1 MPKSLVENIP
11 CSLKITRKENTI
23 EAALAGDWVM
33 DAEVPD
39 LQPDYSLIRGD
50 SQFNRLV
57 FSTSGLGR
65 WDSLLM
71 TELIRL
77 INHAGSQK
85 LNVDRTSLPQGVQG
99 LLELAYAVPERTDAR
114 RTELENQWLA
124 YLGNHVLLFLKDA
137 RALIVFIG
145 KIALSIAAAVQGKT
159 RFRPVDFWLTVMD
172 CGPSALPIITLIS
185 VLIGLILAFVGAVQ
199 LTLFGAEIYI
209 ADMVGLGM
217 SRDMGGLMAAIIMT
231 GRTSAT
237 FAAQL
242 GSMQVNSEIDAL
254 KTMGF
259 EPMTFLVLPRMLAL
273 TLMLPLLCLYAD
285 LMGIVGGALVTV
297 NFFDM
302 SLLQYLE
309 RTAAAVHLKDISMGV
324 VKCSVYGLLIA
335 LSGCLRGMQC
345 GRSASAVGDAT
356 TSAVVTGIVF
366 IVMADAVMTLICNRL
381 GI

>member
-1 MPKSLVENIP
+1 MTK
-11 CSLKITRKENTI
+11 KIQCAINVIRKENTL
-23 EAALAGDWVM
+23 EAAFAGDWVL
-33 DAEVPD
+33 DAEIAPI
-39 LQPDYSLIRGD
+39 QSLYAQLDAGKNI
-50 SQFNRLV
+50 NRLI
-57 FSTSGLGR
+57 FSTASLGR

-77 INHAGSQK
+77 INHSAKQNIQVDTTTLPAGI
-85 LNVDRTSLPQGVQG
+85 QG
-99 LLELAYAVPERTDAR
+99 LLSLAYAVPEQTDMR
-114 RTELENQWLA
+114 RPTVQTQWLA
-124 YLGNHVLLFLKDA
+124 VLGNIALRFYKDFQ
-137 RALIVFIG
+137 ALIVFIG
-145 KIALSIAAAVQGKT
+145 ELAVSIFASIGGKT
-159 RFRPVDFWLTVMD
+159 HFRPVDLWLNIRD

-209 ADMVGLGM
+209 ADLVGLGM

-237 FAAQL
+237 FAAEL

-273 TLMLPLLCLYAD
+273 VLMLPLLCLYAD
-285 LMGIVGGALVTV
+285 FMGIAGGALVTV
-297 NFFDM
+297 SFFDM
-302 SLLQYLE
+302 SVVQYLD
-309 RTAAAVHLKDISMGV
+309 RTAAAVHIKDISMGV
-324 VKCSVYGLLIA
+324 VKCSVYGILIA
-335 LSGCLRGMQC
+335 ISGCLRGMQC
-345 GRSASAVGDAT
+345 GRSASAVGEAT

-366 IVMADAVMTLICNRL
+366 IVTADALMTLICNRL

>member
-11 CSLKITRKENTI
+11 CSLKINRKENTI

-39 LQPDYSLIRGD
+39 LQPVYSQLRGD

-57 FSTSGLGR
+57 FSTTGLGR

-85 LNVDRTSLPQGVQG
+85 LNVDTTSLPQGVQG

-114 RTELENQWLA
+114 RPELQNPWLA

-145 KIALSIAAAVQGKT
+145 KIALSITAAVQGKT

-199 LTLFGAEIYI
+199 LALFGAEIYI

>member
-1 MPKSLVENIP
+1 MTEKIP
-11 CSLKITRKENTI
+11 CAINLSRKEKTL
-23 EAALAGDWVM
+23 EAAFVGDWVL
-33 DAEVPD
+33 DAEIPPVQAVYTQLD
-39 LQPDYSLIRGD
+39 VSANID
-50 SQFNRLV
+50 RLV
-57 FSTSGLGR
+57 FSTSSLGR

-77 INHAGSQK
+77 INHSASKSIQVDTSTLPAGI
-85 LNVDRTSLPQGVQG
+85 QG
-99 LLELAYAVPERTDAR
+99 LLSLAYAVPEQADTR
-114 RTELENQWLA
+114 RPAVQTQWLSV
-124 YLGNHVLLFLKDA
+124 LGNIALYFYKDVQ
-137 RALIVFIG
+137 ALIVFIG
-145 KIALSIAAAVQGKT
+145 ELGVSIFASIGGKAH
-159 RFRPVDFWLTVMD
+159 FRPIDFWMNIRD

-237 FAAQL
+237 FAAEL

-273 TLMLPLLCLYAD
+273 VLMLPLLCLYAD
-285 LMGIVGGALVTV
+285 FMGIAGGAFVTV
-297 NFFDM
+297 SFFDM
-302 SLLQYLE
+302 SFVQYMD
-309 RTAAAVHLKDISMGV
+309 RTAAAVHIKDIAMGV

-335 LSGCLRGMQC
+335 ISGCLRGMQC

-366 IVMADAVMTLICNRL
+366 IVIADALMTMICHRI

>member
-1 MPKSLVENIP
+1 MTEKTTCEIKLNH
-11 CSLKITRKENTI
+11 KENTL
-23 EAALAGDWVM
+23 EAVLIGDWVLS
-33 DAEVPD
+33 AEIPP
-39 LQPDYSLIRGD
+39 LQTVYSQLENATKI
-50 SQFNRLV
+50 NRLI
-57 FSTSGLGR
+57 FSTANLGH

-71 TELIRL
+71 SELIRL
-77 INHAGSQK
+77 INHCATLSIQ
-85 LNVDRTSLPQGVQG
+85 VDTTTLPTGIQG
-99 LLELAYAVPERTDAR
+99 LLNLVNAVPEQANVR
-114 RTELENQWLA
+114 RRIVQTQWLSV
-124 YLGNHVLLFLKDA
+124 LGN
-137 RALIVFIG
+137 
-145 KIALSIAAAVQGKT
+145 IALRFYTDIHALVFFVGELGISIFACLSGKT
-159 RFRPVDFWLTVMD
+159 HFRPVDFWLNIRD

-185 VLIGLILAFVGAVQ
+185 VMIGLILAFVGAVQ
-199 LTLFGAEIYI
+199 LTLFGAEFYI

-237 FAAQL
+237 FAAEL

-273 TLMLPLLCLYAD
+273 VLMLPLLCLYAD
-285 LMGIVGGALVTV
+285 FMGIAGGALVTIS
-297 NFFDM
+297 FFDM
-302 SLLQYLE
+302 SLVQYMD
-309 RTAAAVHLKDISMGV
+309 RTASAVHIKDISMGI

-335 LSGCLRGMQC
+335 IAGCLRGMQC

-366 IVMADAVMTLICNRL
+366 IVTADALMTMICKRL

>member
-1 MPKSLVENIP
+1 MSEKIP
-11 CSLKITRKENTI
+11 CAINVNSKEKTL
-23 EAALAGDWVM
+23 EAAFVGDWVIN
-33 DAEVPD
+33 AEIPAV
-39 LQPDYSLIRGD
+39 QTIYSQLDGGSNIEQLI
-50 SQFNRLV
+50 
-57 FSTSGLGR
+57 FSTADLGR

-77 INHAGSQK
+77 INHSAKHKIKVDTSTLPAGI
-85 LNVDRTSLPQGVQG
+85 QG
-99 LLELAYAVPERTDAR
+99 LLNLVYAVPVAADTR
-114 RTELENQWLA
+114 RKTVQNHWLA
-124 YLGNHVLLFLKDA
+124 MLGHFAMRFYADTQA
-137 RALIVFIG
+137 QIVFIG
-145 KIALSIAAAVQGKT
+145 QLALSIYASLRGKT
-159 RFRPVDFWLTVMD
+159 HFRQLDFWLYIRD
-172 CGPSALPIITLIS
+172 CGPAALPIITLIS

-237 FAAQL
+237 FAAEL

-273 TLMLPLLCLYAD
+273 VLMLPMLCLYAD
-285 LMGIVGGALVTV
+285 FMGMAGGALVTV
-297 NFFDM
+297 NFFDI
-302 SLLQYLE
+302 SFVQYLD
-309 RTAAAVHLKDISMGV
+309 RTAAAVHIKDIAMGV
-324 VKCSVYGLLIA
+324 IKCSVYGFLIA

-356 TSAVVTGIVF
+356 TSAVVTGILF
-366 IVMADAVMTLICNRL
+366 IVIADALMTMICNRL